1 MAQNLSRDLAFGG
14 GLNVCHHLAD
24 TTQNMHMMRPEA
36 GPWNE
41 SLNKVLENQEHHAG
55 AAPRGDVMAT
65 LTLEQIAEKA
75 RNHRVTPSE
84 RKAQRVSLIM
94 GLRSKNSTLTRD
106 EVSSFLDQ
114 NEGHETVEKKA
125 G

>member
-1 MAQNLSRDLAFGG
+1 
-14 GLNVCHHLAD
+14 
-24 TTQNMHMMRPEA
+24 
-36 GPWNE
+36 
-41 SLNKVLENQEHHAG
+41 
-55 AAPRGDVMAT
+55 MAT

-75 RNHRVTPSE
+75 KNHRVTPAE
-84 RKAQRVSLIM
+84 RRAQRVSLIM

-114 NEGHETVEKKA
+114 NEGHETVDKEA